1 MVEIAQLPPGT
12 MRIPADRAR
21 GFVTAV
27 FEAAGFPAVDASLIA
42 KVLISADLRGV
53 RSHGLSRLRYF
64 MVRVENGV
72 LNATPN
78 TEFTAGSSTTG
89 VLDADNGH
97 GAVACAEAMDRA
109 ISMAKERGSGWVAV
123 ANSNHFG
130 YAGYWAERARDQG
143 CVGFAMAN
151 SAGRVTPTFG
161 RDSLLGTNP
170 LAVGI
175 PGAEGETG
183 FLLDMA
189 TSVVAVGKVETAL
202 REGRQIPDGWV
213 NQEAAT
219 ASLDESGILGYDTP
233 LLPLGG
239 AGDVTG
245 GHKGFA
251 LNLMVELLCGVLGG
265 TSLTDRI
272 AGASGDAPAA
282 MGQLVGAIRLDGFRP
297 PAEIHGSM
305 AETIEIVRGAEKASG
320 HDTIFIPGE
329 PEAIAT
335 AENDAA
341 GIPVTPAVRT
351 DVEAVADSYGVEVPW

>member
-1 MVEIAQLPPGT
+1 MVELAQLPPGT
-12 MRIPADRAR
+12 TRIPASRAR
-21 GFVTAV
+21 ELVSSV
-27 FEAAGFPAVDASLIA
+27 FSAAGFPASDASLIA
-42 KVLISADLRGV
+42 DVLIGADLRGV
-53 RSHGLSRLRYF
+53 RSHGLSRLPYF
-64 MVRVENGV
+64 MVRVERGV

-78 TEFTAGSSTTG
+78 LSYTSGSSTTG

-109 ISMAKERGSGWVAV
+109 ISMAQEHGSGWVAV

-130 YAGYWAERARDQG
+130 YAGYWAERARAQG
-143 CVGFAMAN
+143 CIGFAMAN
-151 SAGRVTPTFG
+151 GAGRVTPTFG

-175 PGAEGETG
+175 PGGDGETE

-202 REGRQIPDGWV
+202 REGRPIPDGWV
-213 NQEAAT
+213 DQEAAT
-219 ASLDESGILGYDTP
+219 ASLDDRGILGCDTP

-239 AGDVTG
+239 SGDVTG

-265 TSLTDRI
+265 TSLVDRI
-272 AGASGDAPAA
+272 EGASGHAPAA
-282 MGQLVGAIRLDGFRP
+282 MGQFVGAIRLDGFRP
-297 PAEIHGSM
+297 ASQIHQSM
-305 AETIEIVRGAEKASG
+305 AETIDIVRGAEKAPG
-320 HDTIFIPGE
+320 HDTIYIPGE

-335 AENDAA
+335 AANDAE
-341 GIPVTPAVRT
+341 GIPVTPSVRADIET
-351 DVEAVADSYGVEVPW
+351 VAKNYGLEVPW